1 MKTLSQII
9 NGSEVFALL
18 EDSKTSQD
26 EARNLLFTNQQE
38 DIIANTE
45 DELPAA
51 LAKIEACRKKGL
63 YLCGYLAY
71 EAGYY
76 FIDKKIKRTKENN
89 KEQALLHFVA
99 FKSMQ
104 VLDRQTINDAFSE
117 TEQDPTSQLCAHGF
131 KLSVSENK
139 YIDAIKKIKRYIIA
153 GDTYQINY
161 TIKFKFRL
169 RGTANALYQALRQT
183 QPVEFGAFL
192 NFQKLKIVSSS
203 PELFVRRQGDT
214 LVSKPMKGTAKRGLN
229 ETEDEFIVD
238 FLKHDPKTLSENV
251 MIVDLIRNDFGRICE
266 TGSVVVKNLFEVQT
280 FKTIHQMISTVKG
293 RLKTDI
299 SFKDLLYGL
308 FPCGSITGAPKIR
321 TMEIINDLEAESRGV
336 YTGAIGYILPNNDFY
351 FNVPIRTIVM
361 NQRNQCEMGIGS
373 GIIYESNAKAEFEEC
388 ILKADF
394 LTNLNANFYLIET
407 FKYDTKKRLFNNLD
421 QHIYRLTDSA
431 GYFGFKIKQFVIDE
445 RLDEI
450 KKDLEEQRGIFKVR
464 LCAYQNG
471 EVNISYESI
480 SDSIGDI
487 SMSSDQN
494 LSNENKVVIGD
505 QKISSR
511 SIFQYHKTSRRE
523 VYNEEFDKAYKA
535 GFYDAIILN
544 EHNQVAEACRHNLFI
559 RKDGSLITPPIKAG
573 VLHGIYRQKFI
584 DQEQAIEKII
594 TLEDLKNADEV
605 LLTNSVRGVV
615 KVSVDFK
622 QLK

>member
-1 MKTLSQII
+1 MKSLSQII

-18 EDSKTSQD
+18 EDSKSSQA
-26 EARNLLFTNQQE
+26 EARNLLFSDPQE

-45 DELPAA
+45 AQLPAA
-51 LAKIEACRKKGL
+51 LAKVEACRQQGL

-76 FIDKKIKRTKENN
+76 FIDKKIERTKTNN
-89 KEQALLHFVA
+89 KEQALFHFVA

-104 VLDRQTINDAFSE
+104 VLDRKTIDEAFSE

-139 YIDAIKKIKRYIIA
+139 YLDAIKKIKNYIKA

-192 NFQKLKIVSSS
+192 NFPKLKIVSSS
-203 PELFVRRQGDT
+203 PELFVRRQEDT

-229 ETEDEFIVD
+229 EIEDEFIID

-251 MIVDLIRNDFGRICE
+251 MIVDLIRNDFGRICK

-293 RLKTDI
+293 KLKSDI
-299 SFKDLLYGL
+299 SFEDLLYGL

-361 NQRNQCEMGIGS
+361 NKRNQCEMGIGS

-394 LTNLNANFYLIET
+394 LTNLNDNFYLIET
-407 FKYDTKKRLFNNLD
+407 FKYDAKKQQYGNLAE
-421 QHIYRLTDSA
+421 HIYRLTDSA
-431 GYFGFKIKQFVIDE
+431 GYFGFKIKQHVIDQ
-445 RLDEI
+445 RLNEI
-450 KKDLEEQRGIFKVR
+450 KQELEKNKAVFKVR

-471 EVNISYESI
+471 EVKISYESI
-480 SDSIGDI
+480 PKTDTSH
-487 SMSSDQN
+487 
-494 LSNENKVVIGD
+494 EHKVVIGE

-523 VYNEEFDKAYKA
+523 VYNEEFDKAAKA
-535 GFYDAIILN
+535 GYYDAIILN
-544 EHNQVAEACRHNLFI
+544 EHNEVAEACRHNLFI
-559 RKDGSLITPPIKAG
+559 RKDGKLITPPIKAG
-573 VLHGIYRQKFI
+573 VLHGINRQKVI
-584 DQEQAIEKII
+584 DQEQAIEKVI
-594 TLEDLKNADEV
+594 TLDDLNSCDEI
-605 LLTNSVRGVV
+605 LLTNSVRGTV
-615 KVSVDFK
+615 KVSLV
-622 QLK
+622 

>member
-18 EDSKTSQD
+18 EDSKSSQE
-26 EARNLLFTNQQE
+26 EARNLFFTDQQQ
-38 DIIANTE
+38 DIIAITE

-51 LAKIEACRKKGL
+51 LAKIEECRQQGL

-104 VLDRQTINDAFSE
+104 VLDRKTIDEAFSE
-117 TEQDPTSQLCAHGF
+117 AEQDPTSQLCAHGF

-139 YIDAIKKIKRYIIA
+139 YLDAIKKIKNYIKA

-169 RGTANALYQALRQT
+169 RGTANALYQALRRT

-192 NFQKLKIVSSS
+192 NFPKLKIVSSS

-214 LVSKPMKGTAKRGLN
+214 LVSKPMKGTAKRGMN
-229 ETEDEFIVD
+229 EKEDEFIVD

-251 MIVDLIRNDFGRICE
+251 MIVDLIRNDFGRICKI
-266 TGSVVVKNLFEVQT
+266 GSVVVKNLFEVQT

-293 RLKTDI
+293 KLKNNI
-299 SFKDLLYGL
+299 SFENLLYGL

-321 TMEIINDLEAESRGV
+321 TMEIINDLEAESRGI

-361 NQRNQCEMGIGS
+361 NKRNQCEMGIGS

-394 LTNLNANFYLIET
+394 LTNLNDNFYLIET
-407 FKYDTKKRLFNNLD
+407 FKYDAEKQQYQHLD
-421 QHIYRLTDSA
+421 EHLYRLTDSA
-431 GYFGFKIKQFVIDE
+431 GYFGFKIKQRVIDE

-450 KKDLEEQRGIFKVR
+450 KQELEKKQGIFKVR
-464 LCAYQNG
+464 LCAYHNG
-471 EVNISYESI
+471 EVKISYESI
-480 SDSIGDI
+480 INNKPLDENDPAVEHEVIIG
-487 SMSSDQN
+487 
-494 LSNENKVVIGD
+494 E
-505 QKISSR
+505 QKINSR

-523 VYNEEFDKAYKA
+523 VYNEEFDKASKKGY
-535 GFYDAIILN
+535 YDAIILN
-544 EHNQVAEACRHNLFI
+544 QHNEVAEACRNNLFI
-559 RKDGSLITPPIKAG
+559 RKDGQLITPPIKAG
-573 VLHGIYRQKFI
+573 VLHGIYRQKMI
-584 DQEQAIEKII
+584 DQEKAIEKVI
-594 TLEDLKNADEV
+594 TLDDLKSCDEI
-605 LLTNSVRGVV
+605 LLTNSVRGLV
-615 KVSVDFK
+615 KVV
-622 QLK
+622 LA

>member
-18 EDSKTSQD
+18 EDSKSSQE
-26 EARNLLFTNQQE
+26 EARNLLFTDQQE
-38 DIIANTE
+38 GIIARTE

-51 LAKIEACRKKGL
+51 MTKIEECRQQGL

-104 VLDRQTINDAFSE
+104 ILDRQTIDEAFSE

-131 KLSVSENK
+131 KLSVSEDK
-139 YIDAIKKIKRYIIA
+139 YLDAIKKIKNYIKA

-192 NFQKLKIVSSS
+192 NFPKLKIVSSS
-203 PELFVRRQGDT
+203 PELFVKRQGDT
-214 LVSKPMKGTAKRGLN
+214 LVSKPMKGTAKRGAN
-229 ETEDEFIVD
+229 EIEDEFIVD

-251 MIVDLIRNDFGRICE
+251 MIVDLIRNDFGRICK

-293 RLKTDI
+293 KLKSDI

-361 NQRNQCEMGIGS
+361 NKRNQCEMGIGS
-373 GIIYESNAKAEFEEC
+373 GIIHESNAKAEFEEC

-394 LTNLNANFYLIET
+394 LTNLNDNFYLIET
-407 FKYDTKKRLFNNLD
+407 FKYDVEVQQYDNLAE
-421 QHIYRLTDSA
+421 HIYRLKDSA
-431 GYFGFKIKQFVIDE
+431 GYFGFKIKQHLIDE

-450 KKDLEEQRGIFKVR
+450 KKELKKKQGVFKIR

-471 EVNISYESI
+471 EVVISNESI
-480 SDSIGDI
+480 PEQDHSVENRVIIG
-487 SMSSDQN
+487 
-494 LSNENKVVIGD
+494 E

-523 VYNEEFDKAYKA
+523 VYNEEFDKARKA

-544 EHNQVAEACRHNLFI
+544 QHNEVAEACRHNLFI
-559 RKDGSLITPPIKAG
+559 RNDGQLITPPIKAG
-573 VLHGIYRQKFI
+573 VLHGVYRQKLI
-584 DQEQAIEKII
+584 DKEKAIEKVI
-594 TLEDLKNADEV
+594 TLDDLKNCDEI
-605 LLTNSVRGVV
+605 LLTNSVRGQVRV
-615 KVSVDFK
+615 TLV
-622 QLK
+622 

>member
-1 MKTLSQII
+1 MDSLSKII
-9 NGSEVFALL
+9 NGTEVFALL
-18 EDSKTSQD
+18 EDSKSGRDVAQ
-26 EARNLLFTNQQE
+26 NLLFTDLVE
-38 DIIANTE
+38 EIIANAE
-45 DELPAA
+45 DEIPAA
-51 LAKIEACRKKGL
+51 LDKIEQCRQQGL

-76 FIDKKIKRTKENN
+76 FIDKQIKRTKEDHT
-89 KEQALLHFVA
+89 EQALIHLIA

-104 VLDRQTINDAFSE
+104 TLDRSTIDNAFSAIK
-117 TEQDPTSQLCAHGF
+117 QDPQSQLCAHGF
-131 KLSVSENK
+131 KLSVTENK
-139 YIDAIKKIKRYIIA
+139 YLDAIKKIKNYIKA

-192 NFQKLKIVSSS
+192 NFPKLKIVSLS
-203 PELFVRRQGDT
+203 PELFVTKKDDT
-214 LVSKPMKGTAKRGLN
+214 LMSKPMKGTAKRGLN

-238 FLKHDPKTLSENV
+238 FLKNDPKTLSENV
-251 MIVDLIRNDFGRICE
+251 MIVDLIRNDFGRICK

-293 RLKTDI
+293 KLKSNI
-299 SFKDLLYGL
+299 SFGDLLKGL

-361 NQRNQCEMGIGS
+361 NKRNQCEMGIGS

-394 LTNLNANFYLIET
+394 LTNLNNNFYLIET
-407 FKYDTKKRLFNNLD
+407 FKYDVNKKQFNHLAE
-421 QHIYRLTDSA
+421 HMYRLDDSA
-431 GYFGFKIKQFVIDE
+431 GYFGFKLKQFVIDE

-450 KKDLEEQRGIFKVR
+450 KAELKDKTENHKVR

-471 EVNISYESI
+471 DVDISYEAI
-480 SDSIGDI
+480 PKSDDSEKIVTIG
-487 SMSSDQN
+487 
-494 LSNENKVVIGD
+494 E

-523 VYNEEFDKAYKA
+523 VYIDEFTKAKKA

-544 EHNQVAEACRHNLFI
+544 EHNEVAEGCIHNLFI
-559 RKDGSLITPPIKAG
+559 RKDGQLITPPIKAG
-573 VLHGIYRQKFI
+573 VLHGIYRQKMI
-584 DQEQAIEKII
+584 ESENVIEKRI
-594 TLEDLKNADEV
+594 TLDDLKNADEI
-605 LLTNSVRGVV
+605 LLSNSVRGLV
-615 KVSVDFK
+615 KVELAKTDR
-622 QLK
+622 

>member
-1 MKTLSQII
+1 M
-9 NGSEVFALL
+9 
-18 EDSKTSQD
+18 
-26 EARNLLFTNQQE
+26 LF
-38 DIIANTE
+38 
-45 DELPAA
+45 
-51 LAKIEACRKKGL
+51 R
-63 YLCGYLAY
+63 
-71 EAGYY
+71 
-76 FIDKKIKRTKENN
+76 
-89 KEQALLHFVA
+89 
-99 FKSMQ
+99 S
-104 VLDRQTINDAFSE
+104 
-117 TEQDPTSQLCAHGF
+117 
-131 KLSVSENK
+131 
-139 YIDAIKKIKRYIIA
+139 

-192 NFQKLKIVSSS
+192 NFSKIKIVSLS
-203 PELFVRRQGDT
+203 PELFVRRQDDT

-229 ETEDEFIVD
+229 EKEDEFIVD

-251 MIVDLIRNDFGRICE
+251 MIVDLIRNDFGRICK
-266 TGSVVVKNLFEVQT
+266 TGSVKVKNLFEVQT

-293 RLKTDI
+293 KLKSDI
-299 SFKDLLYGL
+299 SFEALLHGL

-361 NQRNQCEMGIGS
+361 NKRNQCEMGIGS

-394 LTNLNANFYLIET
+394 LTNLNDNFYLIET
-407 FKYDTKKRLFNNLD
+407 FKYDAEKQLFQNLD
-421 QHIYRLTDSA
+421 EHMYRLTDSA

-450 KKDLEEQRGIFKVR
+450 KQELGKEQGIYKVR

-471 EVNISYESI
+471 EVDISYEKIPESNPSVENRI
-480 SDSIGDI
+480 IIG
-487 SMSSDQN
+487 
-494 LSNENKVVIGD
+494 K
-505 QKISSR
+505 QKINSR

-523 VYNEEFDKAYKA
+523 VYNEEFEKASKA
-535 GFYDAIILN
+535 GYYDAIILN
-544 EHNQVAEACRHNLFI
+544 QHNQVAEACRHNLFI
-559 RKDGSLITPPIKAG
+559 RKDGQLITPPIKAG

-584 DQEQAIEKII
+584 DQEKAIEKVI
-594 TLEDLKNADEV
+594 TLDDLKNCDEI
-605 LLTNSVRGVV
+605 LLTNSVRGLVR
-615 KVSVDFK
+615 VSLV
-622 QLK
+622 

>member
-1 MKTLSQII
+1 MNEFLVTMLTMDSLSTII
-9 NGSEVFALL
+9 NSSEVFALL
-18 EDSKTSQD
+18 EDSKSSKDVAQ
-26 EARNLLFTNQQE
+26 NLLFTE
-38 DIIANTE
+38 VVDEVIAQTE
-45 DELPAA
+45 DEIPEA
-51 LAKIEACRKKGL
+51 LEKIEACRQQGL
-63 YLCGYLAY
+63 YLCGYLSY

-76 FIDKKIKRTKENN
+76 FIDKKIVRTKDNLS
-89 KEQALLHFVA
+89 EQSLIHLVA

-104 VLDRQTINDAFSE
+104 TLDRETIDNAFSAVK
-117 TEQDPTSQLCAHGF
+117 QDPQSQLCAHGF
-131 KLSVSENK
+131 KLSVTETK
-139 YIDAIKKIKRYIIA
+139 YLNAIKKIKKYIKS

-192 NFQKLKIVSSS
+192 NFPKLKIVSLS
-203 PELFVRRQGDT
+203 PELFVTKKDDT
-214 LVSKPMKGTAKRGLN
+214 LISKPMKGTAKRGLN

-238 FLKHDPKTLSENV
+238 FLKNDPKTLSENV
-251 MIVDLIRNDFGRICE
+251 MIVDLIRNDFGRICK

-293 RLKTDI
+293 KLKSNI
-299 SFKDLLYGL
+299 SFGDLLKGL

-361 NQRNQCEMGIGS
+361 NKRNQCEMGIGS

-394 LTNLNANFYLIET
+394 LTNLNNNFYLIET
-407 FKYDTKKRLFNNLD
+407 FKYDADKQQFDHLAEHL
-421 QHIYRLTDSA
+421 YRLDDSA
-431 GYFGFKIKQFVIDE
+431 GYFGFKLKQYVIDE

-450 KKDLEEQRGIFKVR
+450 KNELKNKKEHHKVR

-471 EVNISYESI
+471 DVDISYEAIPKPDNSEKRVI
-480 SDSIGDI
+480 IG
-487 SMSSDQN
+487 
-494 LSNENKVVIGD
+494 E

-523 VYNEEFDKAYKA
+523 VYIEEFAKAKKEGY
-535 GFYDAIILN
+535 YDAIILN
-544 EHNQVAEACRHNLFI
+544 EHNEVAEGCIHNLFI
-559 RKDGSLITPPIKAG
+559 RKDGQLITPPIKAG
-573 VLHGIYRQKFI
+573 VLHGIYRQKII
-584 DQEQAIEKII
+584 DTEYAIEKRI
-594 TLEDLKNADEV
+594 TLDDLKNADEV
-605 LLTNSVRGVV
+605 LLSNSVRGLV
-615 KVSVDFK
+615 KVELDN
-622 QLK
+622 

>member
-1 MKTLSQII
+1 MNEFLVTMLTMDSLSTII
-9 NGSEVFALL
+9 NSSEVFALL
-18 EDSKTSQD
+18 EDSKSSKDVAQ
-26 EARNLLFTNQQE
+26 NLLFTE
-38 DIIANTE
+38 VVDEVIAQTE
-45 DELPAA
+45 DEIPEA
-51 LAKIEACRKKGL
+51 LEKIEACRQQGL
-63 YLCGYLAY
+63 YLCGYLSY

-76 FIDKKIKRTKENN
+76 FIDKKIVRTKDNLS
-89 KEQALLHFVA
+89 EQSLIHLVA

-104 VLDRQTINDAFSE
+104 TLDRETIDNAFSAVK
-117 TEQDPTSQLCAHGF
+117 QDPQSQLCAHGF
-131 KLSVSENK
+131 KLSVTETK
-139 YIDAIKKIKRYIIA
+139 YLNAIKKIKKYIKS

-192 NFQKLKIVSSS
+192 NFPKLKIVSLS
-203 PELFVRRQGDT
+203 PELFVTKKDDT
-214 LVSKPMKGTAKRGLN
+214 LMSKPMKGTAKRGLN

-238 FLKHDPKTLSENV
+238 FLKNDPKTLSENV
-251 MIVDLIRNDFGRICE
+251 MIVDLIRNDFGRICK

-293 RLKTDI
+293 KLKSNI
-299 SFKDLLYGL
+299 SFGDLLKGL

-351 FNVPIRTIVM
+351 FNVPIRTIVL
-361 NQRNQCEMGIGS
+361 NKRNQCEMGIGS

-394 LTNLNANFYLIET
+394 LTNLNNNFYLIET
-407 FKYDTKKRLFNNLD
+407 FKYDADKQQFDHLAEHL
-421 QHIYRLTDSA
+421 YRLDDSA
-431 GYFGFKIKQFVIDE
+431 GYFGFKLKQYVIDE

-450 KKDLEEQRGIFKVR
+450 KNELKNKKEHHKIR

-471 EVNISYESI
+471 DVDISYEAIPKPDNSEKRVI
-480 SDSIGDI
+480 IG
-487 SMSSDQN
+487 
-494 LSNENKVVIGD
+494 E

-523 VYNEEFDKAYKA
+523 VYIEEFAKAKKEGY
-535 GFYDAIILN
+535 YDAIILN
-544 EHNQVAEACRHNLFI
+544 EHNEVAEGCIHNLFI
-559 RKDGSLITPPIKAG
+559 RKGGKLITPPIKAG
-573 VLHGIYRQKFI
+573 VLHGIYRQKII
-584 DQEQAIEKII
+584 DTEYAIEKRI
-594 TLEDLKNADEV
+594 TLDDLKNADEV
-605 LLTNSVRGVV
+605 LLSNSVRGLV
-615 KVSVDFK
+615 KVELDN
-622 QLK
+622 

>member
-18 EDSKTSQD
+18 EDSKSDQD
-26 EARNLLFTNQQE
+26 EARNLLFTGQQE
-38 DIIANTE
+38 DIIAVTE
-45 DELPAA
+45 DEIPAA
-51 LAKIEACRKKGL
+51 LAKVEECRQQGL

-76 FIDKKIKRTKENN
+76 FIDKKIERTKADN
-89 KEQALLHFVA
+89 KEQALLHLVA

-117 TEQDPTSQLCAHGF
+117 AEQDPTSQLCAHGF
-131 KLSVSENK
+131 KLSVSESK
-139 YIDAIKKIKRYIIA
+139 YIKAIKKIKSYIIA

-192 NFQKLKIVSSS
+192 NFPKLKIVSSS
-203 PELFVRRQGDT
+203 PELFVRKKGDT
-214 LVSKPMKGTAKRGLN
+214 LVSKPMKGTAKRGMN
-229 ETEDEFIVD
+229 EKEDEFIVD

-251 MIVDLIRNDFGRICE
+251 MIVDLIRNDFGRICK
-266 TGSVVVKNLFEVQT
+266 TGSVLVKNLFEVQT
-280 FKTIHQMISTVKG
+280 FKTVHQMISTVKG
-293 RLKTDI
+293 KLKSDI
-299 SFKDLLYGL
+299 SFADLLYGL

-388 ILKADF
+388 ILKAEF
-394 LTNLNANFYLIET
+394 LTNLNNNFYLIET
-407 FKYDTKKRLFNNLD
+407 FKYDIAKKQYENLD
-421 QHIYRLTDSA
+421 AHIYRLKDSA
-431 GYFGFKIKQFVIDE
+431 GYFGFKLKQSEIDA

-450 KKDLEEQRGIFKVR
+450 KQELENHRGTFKVR
-464 LCAYQNG
+464 LCAYHNG
-471 EVNISYESI
+471 EVKISYERLSDGGSEVNSSI
-480 SDSIGDI
+480 
-487 SMSSDQN
+487 
-494 LSNENKVVIGD
+494 ENRVIIGD
-505 QKISSR
+505 QKINSR

-523 VYNEEFDKAYKA
+523 VYNEEFDKAHSA

-544 EHNQVAEACRHNLFI
+544 EYNQVAEACRHNVFI
-559 RKDGSLITPPIKAG
+559 RKDGQLITPPIKAG
-573 VLHGIYRQKFI
+573 VLHGIYRQKYI
-584 DQEQAIEKII
+584 DKENAIERVI
-594 TLEDLKNADEV
+594 TLEDLNNADEI

-615 KVSVDFK
+615 KVSLV
-622 QLK
+622 

>member
-1 MKTLSQII
+1 MKSLSQII

-18 EDSKTSQD
+18 EDSKSSQA
-26 EARNLLFTNQQE
+26 EARNLLFSDSQE

-45 DELPAA
+45 AELPVA
-51 LAKIEACRKKGL
+51 LAKVDACRQQGL

-104 VLDRQTINDAFSE
+104 ELDRQTIDEAFSE
-117 TEQDPTSQLCAHGF
+117 TEQDPSSQLCAHGF
-131 KLSVSENK
+131 KLSVSKDK
-139 YIDAIKKIKRYIIA
+139 YLDAIKKIKNYIKA

-192 NFQKLKIVSSS
+192 NFPKLKIVSSS
-203 PELFVRRQGDT
+203 PELFVRRQDDT
-214 LVSKPMKGTAKRGLN
+214 LISKPMKGTAKRGSN

-251 MIVDLIRNDFGRICE
+251 MIVDLIRNDFGRICK

-293 RLKTDI
+293 KLKSDI
-299 SFKDLLYGL
+299 SFENLLYGL

-361 NQRNQCEMGIGS
+361 NKRNQCEMGIGS
-373 GIIYESNAKAEFEEC
+373 GIIHESNAKAEFEEC

-394 LTNLNANFYLIET
+394 LTNLNDNFYLIET
-407 FKYDTKKRLFNNLD
+407 FKYDTEKQEYGNLAE
-421 QHIYRLTDSA
+421 HICRLTDSA
-431 GYFGFKIKQFVIDE
+431 GYFGFKIKQHVIDE
-445 RLDEI
+445 RLAET
-450 KKDLEEQRGIFKVR
+450 KQELEKQNEIFKIR

-471 EVNISYESI
+471 EVNISYEI
-480 SDSIGDI
+480 IPENDSLAEKKVIIG
-487 SMSSDQN
+487 Q
-494 LSNENKVVIGD
+494 

-523 VYNEEFDKAYKA
+523 VYNEEFVKASKA
-535 GFYDAIILN
+535 GYYEAIILN
-544 EHNQVAEACRHNLFI
+544 EHNEVAEACRHNLFI
-559 RKDGSLITPPIKAG
+559 RKDGQLITPPIKAG
-573 VLHGIYRQKFI
+573 VLHGIYRQKLI
-584 DQEQAIEKII
+584 DEENVIEKVI
-594 TLEDLKNADEV
+594 TLQDLRNADEI
-605 LLTNSVRGVV
+605 LLTNSVRGLI
-615 KVSVDFK
+615 KV
-622 QLK
+622 LLE

>member
-9 NGSEVFALL
+9 NGSEIFALL
-18 EDSKTSQD
+18 EDSKSSQG
-26 EARNLLFTNQQE
+26 EVRNLLFIDPQE
-38 DIIANTE
+38 DIVANSE

-51 LAKIEACRKKGL
+51 LAKVDAYRKAGL
-63 YLCGYLAY
+63 YLCGYVSY
-71 EAGYY
+71 EAGYF
-76 FIDKKIKRTKENN
+76 FIDKVIPRSQAKNQANN

-104 VLDRQTINDAFSE
+104 VLDRKTIDEAFSNLK
-117 TEQDPTSQLCAHGF
+117 QDPESKLCAHGF

-139 YIDAIKKIKRYIIA
+139 YLDAIKKIKHYIKA

-169 RGTANALYQALRQT
+169 RGKANALYQALRQT

-192 NFQKLKIVSSS
+192 SFSKLKIVSLS
-203 PELFVRRQGDT
+203 PELFVKKQGDT

-229 ETEDEFIVD
+229 EKEDEFIVD
-238 FLKHDPKTLSENV
+238 FLKNDPKTLSENV
-251 MIVDLIRNDFGRICE
+251 MIVDLIRNDFGRICK

-293 RLKTDI
+293 RLKSDI
-299 SFKDLLYGL
+299 SFENLLYGL

-321 TMEIINDLEAESRGV
+321 TMEIINELEAESRGI

-361 NQRNQCEMGIGS
+361 NERNQCEMGIGS

-394 LTNLNANFYLIET
+394 LTNLNDNFYLIET
-407 FKYDTKKRLFNNLD
+407 FKYDAEKQQYGNLA
-421 QHIYRLTDSA
+421 QHIYRLNDSA
-431 GYFGFKIKQFVIDE
+431 AYFGFKIKQSLIDE

-450 KKDLEEQRGIFKVR
+450 KKELTNQKGIFKVR
-464 LCAYQNG
+464 LCAYQNA
-471 EVNISYESI
+471 EFKISYERI
-480 SDSIGDI
+480 LDTN
-487 SMSSDQN
+487 SSADK
-494 LSNENKVVIGD
+494 KVVIGER
-505 QKISSR
+505 KINSR

-523 VYNEEFDKAYKA
+523 VYNEEFDRVSKA

-544 EHNQVAEACRHNLFI
+544 EHNEVSEACRHNVFI
-559 RKDGSLITPPIKAG
+559 RKGGQLITPPLKAG
-573 VLHGIYRQKFI
+573 VLHGVCRQNIIKE
-584 DQEQAIEKII
+584 QEAIERVI
-594 TLEDLKNADEV
+594 TLDDLKNCDEI
-605 LLTNSVRGVV
+605 LLSNSVRGL
-615 KVSVDFK
+615 VSVSLDE
-622 QLK
+622 

>member
-9 NGSEVFALL
+9 NSSEVFALL
-18 EDSKTSQD
+18 EDSKSSQE
-26 EARNLLFTNQQE
+26 EARNLFFTNQQE
-38 DIIANTE
+38 EIIAFTE
-45 DELPAA
+45 GEISAS
-51 LAKIEACRKKGL
+51 LAKIETCRKQGL

-76 FIDKKIKRTKENN
+76 FIDKKIKRTKENH

-104 VLDRQTINDAFSE
+104 VLDRQTINKAFSE

-139 YIDAIKKIKRYIIA
+139 YMDAIKKIKRYIIA

-169 RGTANALYQALRQT
+169 RGTANALYQALRRT

-192 NFQKLKIVSSS
+192 NFPKLKIVSSS
-203 PELFVRRQGDT
+203 PELFVTKQGNN

-229 ETEDEFIVD
+229 EKEDEFIVD

-251 MIVDLIRNDFGRICE
+251 MIVDLIRNDFGRICK

-280 FKTIHQMISTVKG
+280 FKTIHQMISTVTGK
-293 RLKTDI
+293 LKSEI
-299 SFKDLLYGL
+299 SFENLLYGL

-394 LTNLNANFYLIET
+394 LTNLNDNFYLIET
-407 FKYDTKKRLFNNLD
+407 FKFDAVKQEYESLNE
-421 QHIYRLTDSA
+421 HIYRLTDSA
-431 GYFGFKIKQFVIDE
+431 GYFGFKVKQFVIDE
-445 RLDEI
+445 RLDQI
-450 KKDLEEQRGIFKVR
+450 KQELEKKQGIFKIR
-464 LCAYQNG
+464 ICAYQNG
-471 EVNISYESI
+471 EVKISHERIHDNKPSTKNKVT
-480 SDSIGDI
+480 IGD
-487 SMSSDQN
+487 
-494 LSNENKVVIGD
+494 K
-505 QKISSR
+505 KISSR

-523 VYNEEFDKAYKA
+523 VYDEEFDKVSNA
-535 GFYDAIILN
+535 GYYDAIILN
-544 EHNQVAEACRHNLFI
+544 EHNDVAEACRHNVFI
-559 RKDGSLITPPIKAG
+559 RKDGQLITPPIKAG
-573 VLHGIYRQKFI
+573 VLHGIYRQKYI
-584 DQEQAIEKII
+584 DQEQAIEKVI
-594 TLEDLKNADEV
+594 TLDDLYNADEI

-615 KVSVDFK
+615 TVYLD
-622 QLK
+622 